1 VLFALTL
8 VRHHSPLP
16 RWTSYEIPIA
26 LLLLAGVIGI
36 FVAPDHR
43 GALGI
48 FRAYLLEPILV
59 CYIATAVLTT
69 ANEVE
74 RLLMAW
80 GAGAFVF
87 ALLDIATFF
96 HAAITGTLQPGHAAA
111 AFDINPNSV
120 AMYLEPL
127 IGLAA
132 GFSLFTQGRRRW
144 AVVALLAVLL
154 VAEIVSLSRGG
165 LLALAALVFV
175 GLLSVHN
182 LRFRITVAI
191 AAVVGSLG
199 IWTVP
204 LVGSRIAHAID
215 PVSGTVFGRERIWV
229 ATLRMLREHPIF
241 GAGLDSYQTTMA
253 PYRLADT
260 NLVPEPYPH
269 NIILTSW
276 TELGLLGLAAFLYLL
291 ISLTVRPWRALARAS
306 GLYRPLLWGLGAGFV
321 MIAVHGLVDSPYWQN
336 DLSVEFWL
344 LAALEVVAIRSLA
357 GPALAHD

>member
-1 VLFALTL
+1 
-8 VRHHSPLP
+8 
-16 RWTSYEIPIA
+16 
-26 LLLLAGVIGI
+26 
-36 FVAPDHR
+36 
-43 GALGI
+43 
-48 FRAYLLEPILV
+48 
-59 CYIATAVLTT
+59 
-69 ANEVE
+69 
-74 RLLMAW
+74 
-80 GAGAFVF
+80 
-87 ALLDIATFF
+87 
-96 HAAITGTLQPGHAAA
+96 
-111 AFDINPNSV
+111 
-120 AMYLEPL
+120 
-127 IGLAA
+127 
-132 GFSLFTQGRRRW
+132 
-144 AVVALLAVLL
+144 
-154 VAEIVSLSRGG
+154 
-165 LLALAALVFV
+165 
-175 GLLSVHN
+175 
-182 LRFRITVAI
+182 
-191 AAVVGSLG
+191 
-199 IWTVP
+199 
-204 LVGSRIAHAID
+204 
-215 PVSGTVFGRERIWV
+215 VSGTVFGRERIWV